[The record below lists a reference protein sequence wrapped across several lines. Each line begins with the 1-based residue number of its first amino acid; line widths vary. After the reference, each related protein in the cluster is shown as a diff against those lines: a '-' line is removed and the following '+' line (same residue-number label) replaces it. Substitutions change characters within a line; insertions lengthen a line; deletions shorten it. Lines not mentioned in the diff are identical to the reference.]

1 MNTIRLFKWALLVT
15 SLGITANVKTEKQK
29 KPLIF
34 IDGIK
39 AVVRGSEG
47 TDLVMSSELQRLKL
61 DGSPNTLEDTVTN
74 LAMFNEAK
82 KYHLLPT
89 PEEIDKQWM
98 MMAQSNHKTPK
109 ELDDMVI
116 VAGFT
121 PQEARNEFAQMNAV
135 NSLVSFK
142 VTGNLIVPE
151 ADVVAYYNENP
162 EIEFANFYV
171 EYAFV
176 PFSFTKTK
184 EEQLK
189 QWQSIARKKD
199 PQHLLKWQ
207 EPFWIRENELA
218 IDKKFISQLAVGEI
232 SQPVQTFD
240 GFEFF
245 RLINKKEECLKPLDE
260 RYGQIVNI
268 LRKPKFMELM
278 DTFQKGVRDS
288 VSVIYFDLPHQL

>member
-1 MNTIRLFKWALLVT
+1 MSNVRALIWLSLIITFNLV
-15 SLGITANVKTEKQK
+15 ADKKNEKQK

-47 TDLVMSSELQRLKL
+47 TDLIMASELQRLKL
-61 DGSPNTLEDTVTN
+61 DGTPNNLEDMVTHY
-74 LAMFNEAK
+74 AMFNEAK
-82 KYHLLPT
+82 KYRLLPT
-89 PEEIDKQWM
+89 SDEIDKQWT

-116 VAGFT
+116 TAGFM
-121 PQEARNEFAQMNAV
+121 PQEARNEFAQMNAI

-162 EIEFANFYV
+162 EIEPASFYL
-171 EYAFV
+171 EYALM
-176 PFSFTKTK
+176 PFSFTKSK

-189 QWQSIARKKD
+189 HWQAIARKKD
-199 PQHLLKWQ
+199 PQHQIAWQ

-218 IDKKFISQLAVGEI
+218 VDKKFINHLGIGEI
-232 SQPVQTFD
+232 SQPIQTYE

-245 RLINKKEECLKPLDE
+245 RLINKKEEQLKSLDE

-268 LRKPKFMELM
+268 LRKPKFGELM
-278 DTFQKGVRDS
+278 ETFQKGVRDS
-288 VSVIYFDLPHQL
+288 VSVIYF